1 MKKDIFS
8 LLMNWLFLL
17 STIVLIIHQI
27 TQKIYDIRIPLL
39 DNYGDDFFAMPF
51 ILTLFT
57 IEQYIWKRRTTTLS
71 IFEIGVFT
79 MIFGVFFEFIVP
91 LFNNNYTK
99 DYWDFA
105 AYVLGSFAFV
115 LFSNKVNDNISDL

>member
-1 MKKDIFS
+1 MKEDIFS

>member
-1 MKKDIFS
+1 MA
-8 LLMNWLFLL
+8 FLL

>member
-99 DYWDFA
+99 DYRDFA

>member
-1 MKKDIFS
+1 
-8 LLMNWLFLL
+8 
-17 STIVLIIHQI
+17 
-27 TQKIYDIRIPLL
+27 
-39 DNYGDDFFAMPF
+39 
-51 ILTLFT
+51 
-57 IEQYIWKRRTTTLS
+57 
-71 IFEIGVFT
+71 